1 MVQEADDASASARSD
16 PGHVERRTEARRAY
30 GLDPATYNAGRP
42 DYPHQVYRVLEERCG
57 LRPGIAVL
65 ESGPGSGQVTRHL
78 VDAGAHVTAVEP
90 DPAMGEFLRKS
101 LPQGTIDVVES
112 TFEDAPLGDESFDLV
127 VAATSFHWADPSVG
141 LPKIGRVVRSEGW
154 VALWWTSFGDPDRA
168 DPFHEATK
176 AFLGDEARPIGSASE
191 FQLDRPA
198 REAELVRHARLVEV
212 SSEVIPWTA
221 RLGSVQ
227 VRSLYGSFFN
237 VIQRPADERAQ
248 LLDSIEM
255 IATSDFGGVI
265 ERPFVT
271 VLYTGRR

>member
-1 MVQEADDASASARSD
+1 
-16 PGHVERRTEARRAY
+16 
-30 GLDPATYNAGRP
+30 
-42 DYPHQVYRVLEERCG
+42 
-57 LRPGIAVL
+57 
-65 ESGPGSGQVTRHL
+65 
-78 VDAGAHVTAVEP
+78 
-90 DPAMGEFLRKS
+90 MGEFLRTS
-101 LPQGTIDVVES
+101 LPQGAIDVVES
-112 TFEDAPLGDESFDLV
+112 TFEDAPLGDESFDLA
-127 VAATSFHWADPSVG
+127 VAATSFHWVDPSVG
-141 LPKIGRVVRSEGW
+141 LPKIGRVVRSGGW

-176 AFLGDEARPIGSASE
+176 LLLGGEPRPLGSASE

-212 SSEVIPWTA
+212 SSELIPWTA

-227 VRSLYGSFFN
+227 VRALYGSFFN

-255 IATSDFGGVI
+255 IASSDFGGVV